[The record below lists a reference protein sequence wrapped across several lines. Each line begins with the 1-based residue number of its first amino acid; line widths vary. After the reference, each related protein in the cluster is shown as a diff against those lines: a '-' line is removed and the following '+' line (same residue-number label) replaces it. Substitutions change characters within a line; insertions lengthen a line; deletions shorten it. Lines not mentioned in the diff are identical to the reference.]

1 MSAVEQCPHR
11 DCVEFNGSEESCRC
25 RLLSEIVN
33 CGADLVSFR
42 VPRGACESCVASVP
56 PAVDRLN
63 PVVAS
68 FVFSAAVE
76 IIDLGGTATCDTTRA
91 EQLQT
96 WAQSFVEVEVSG
108 GRNRQVRPRSFR
120 DCCYLGRI
128 EGYQHQPSVQGMIR
142 TPVYNCH
149 HPAHGVTTE
158 VACNVCR
165 EWSRTLYSSVRKL
178 ADLLPQPASWRA
190 TRPIQWAVGMT
201 TTQRRIPTLET
212 SLSYLRRA
220 GWDDVLLAVDGM
232 TDLCPTKTIEK
243 ISLRS
248 PATGAWPNF
257 YLTLLE
263 LVLSEP
269 DADAVMMLQDD
280 VQFYDRENVRLYLE
294 SIFWPSDPDGI
305 ISLYCSAAYTRE
317 TPAWTVAEQRW
328 EWGALAFVFPK
339 ELARRFVCDPEVIQ
353 HRFTNRGLRFIDDV
367 IGEWAHRNAIPIWYP
382 SPSLVQHIGDTST
395 VWHGVPAEGYRRADS
410 FVGDL

>member
-1 MSAVEQCPHR
+1 
-11 DCVEFNGSEESCRC
+11 
-25 RLLSEIVN
+25 
-33 CGADLVSFR
+33 
-42 VPRGACESCVASVP
+42 
-56 PAVDRLN
+56 
-63 PVVAS
+63 
-68 FVFSAAVE
+68 
-76 IIDLGGTATCDTTRA
+76 
-91 EQLQT
+91 
-96 WAQSFVEVEVSG
+96 
-108 GRNRQVRPRSFR
+108 
-120 DCCYLGRI
+120 
-128 EGYQHQPSVQGMIR
+128 
-142 TPVYNCH
+142 
-149 HPAHGVTTE
+149 
-158 VACNVCR
+158 
-165 EWSRTLYSSVRKL
+165 
-178 ADLLPQPASWRA
+178 
-190 TRPIQWAVGMT
+190 
-201 TTQRRIPTLET
+201 
-212 SLSYLRRA
+212 
-220 GWDDVLLAVDGM
+220 M